1 MKRSWLVRGVAAV
14 LGCAVAMSA
23 AACGNSGGGDDTV
36 VFYHYAMTTTL
47 NAQLEQKLAEFTEET
62 GIKVKHVSVSKDNFN
77 ATISTKV
84 GGRKKDID
92 VLYLDQPLLAQ
103 YADSNLLYK
112 LDDYITESDSDAETV
127 DGTTDGSFLFNK
139 NAFSESAWK
148 TAVYKGSTYAIPLTM
163 NTSVFYYNTATV
175 KTALGLSSDAA
186 AVEAVESIETWD
198 DLKAF
203 ASRVDG
209 LGTDYALF
217 GGMSNGGYMGWY
229 SQVFVAA
236 AGGTMYDEASGTV
249 LPDNDG
255 SVTRAFE
262 MIKYLYDNSPE
273 SIYNSNTG
281 FKGTASA
288 PAGKVLFNLADSSAI
303 KDLNVSY
310 TTFGAIPIPGESKE
324 IGSKSNIG
332 GENLVITQKSDKK
345 EQSLKLIKYL
355 VSENCAA
362 MFQQCTNNFSAV
374 DKYATVETFSTDTNS
389 SVYKMYNVVKS
400 SLENAQVRPV
410 VAGWL
415 MVNDNGIPT
424 HLKKY
429 IDGGDDGYTEVSQ
442 ALDAIRAYAA
452 TQLK

>member
-1 MKRSWLVRGVAAV
+1 MKRSWFGRCMAVV
-14 LGCAVAMSA
+14 LGCATALSA
-23 AACGNSGGGDDTV
+23 TACNNIGGDSDNTV
-36 VFYHYAMTTTL
+36 TFYHYAMTNTL
-47 NAQLEQKLAEFTEET
+47 NAQLEQKLAAFTEET
-62 GIKVKHVSVSKDNFN
+62 GIAVKHVSVSKDNYN
-77 ATISTKV
+77 ATISTKI

-103 YADSNLLYK
+103 YANSNLLYN
-112 LDDYITESDSDAETV
+112 LDDYITESQLDAETV
-127 DGTTDGSFLFNK
+127 EGSTDGSFLFNK
-139 NAFSESAWK
+139 NAFNDSAWE
-148 TAVYKGSTYAIPLTM
+148 TAVYNGSAYAIPLTM

-175 KTALGLSSDAA
+175 KAALGLSSDSA
-186 AVEAVESIETWD
+186 AVEAVEAIETWD

-203 ASRVDG
+203 AARVNG

-217 GGMSNGGYMGWY
+217 GGMSSGGYMGWY

-236 AGGTMYDEASGTV
+236 AGGTMYDAASGTV
-249 LPDNDG
+249 LPDDDG

-273 SIYNSNTG
+273 SLYNSNTG
-281 FKGTASA
+281 FKGTASS
-288 PAGKVLFNLADSSAI
+288 PAGSVIFSLADSSAI

-310 TTFGAIPIPGESKE
+310 TTFGAIPIPGESE
-324 IGSKSNIG
+324 QIGSKSNIG
-332 GENLVITQKSDKK
+332 GENLVITQKSEKK
-345 EQSLKLIKYL
+345 EQALRLIKYL
-355 VSENCAA
+355 VSEDCAA

-374 DKYATVETFSTDTNS
+374 DKYAKVETFSSDVDS
-389 SVYKMYNVVKS
+389 SVYKMYDVVKQ

-415 MVNDNGIPT
+415 QVNDNGIPT

-429 IDGGDDGYTEVSQ
+429 IDGDYTEVSE
-442 ALDAIRAYAA
+442 ALAAIRAYAA